1 MTKEKNPEKYGFT
14 GKITLHQAGAYLNI
28 PRRTV
33 ESASLQDKQ
42 LLHLELRNQDGQVLE
57 TTRKTTVTSGKAK
70 VYLTKNTKQ
79 KLGVEDKELVDVF
92 FHKD

>member
-1 MTKEKNPEKYGFT
+1 MASEKYGFT
-14 GKITLHQAGAYLNI
+14 GKITLHQSGAYLNI
-28 PRRTV
+28 PKRTV
-33 ESASLQDKQ
+33 ESASLNDKE

-70 VYLTKNTKQ
+70 VYLTKDTKQ
-79 KLGVEDKELVDVF
+79 SLDLQDKDLIDVF

>member
-1 MTKEKNPEKYGFT
+1 MASEKYGFT

-28 PRRTV
+28 PKRTM
-33 ESASLQDKQ
+33 ESAKLTDKQ
-42 LLHLELRNQDGQVLE
+42 LLHLKLRNQDGQVLQ
-57 TTRKTTVTSGKAK
+57 TTRKTTVSQGKAK

-79 KLGVEDKELVDVF
+79 KLDLQDKDLVDVF